1 MQIKYKGFSIITGA
15 ECDATSDVW
24 NGRFRILDDKDI
36 VVYESFTQSTSNQAE
51 ASNTAEKAA
60 YEWIDGQKL

>member
-36 VVYESFTQSTSNQAE
+36 VVYESFTQPNSNQAE
-51 ASNTAEKAA
+51 ASNTAKKAA
-60 YEWIDGQKL
+60 YEWIDRQKL

>member
-24 NGRFRILDDKDI
+24 NGRFRIMDNKDI
-36 VVYESFTQSTSNQAE
+36 VVYESFTQPTSYQAE
-51 ASNTAEKAA
+51 ASNTAKKAA

>member
-24 NGRFRILDDKDI
+24 NGRFRIMDNKDI
-36 VVYESFTQSTSNQAE
+36 VVYESFTKPNLNQTE
-51 ASNTAEKAA
+51 ASFAAKKAA
-60 YEWIDGQKL
+60 YEWIDEHKL